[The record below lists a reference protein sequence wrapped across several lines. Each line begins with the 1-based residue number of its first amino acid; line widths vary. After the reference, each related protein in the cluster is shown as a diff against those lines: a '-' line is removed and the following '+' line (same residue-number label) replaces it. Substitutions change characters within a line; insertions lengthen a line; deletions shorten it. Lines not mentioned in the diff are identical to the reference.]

1 MVGAAAI
8 VVPRRLHVHTDPAAL
23 GALLMAVALVSLDLA
38 GIAVALA
45 TVVAV
50 GATRLEHRWWI
61 AGLAVAW
68 MGVSLPGYTEPRLE
82 LLVPIVAVATAAT
95 VAVGR
100 GRVPPELVAAMT
112 AMTALGVFAAVPD
125 TEQAVLAASATVV
138 LAAGAAVGP
147 TGFIVGGT
155 SAGST
160 AVGSAAAALPLV
172 LVVWA
177 GGVGARGR
185 PASFAGVTAAI
196 GLLWLVGVWP
206 RWCRTWSTRTVL
218 AVHAALVLVASRGAG
233 ILRSETTAWAVAAGV
248 LAVVAAIG
256 IVGRR
261 LPVRAAR
268 SVPRPD

>member
-1 MVGAAAI
+1 L
-8 VVPRRLHVHTDPAAL
+8 RVHADPAAL
-23 GALLMAVALVSLDLA
+23 GALLIAAALVWLDLA
-38 GIAVALA
+38 GIAIAA
-45 TVVAV
+45 ASVVAV
-50 GATRLEHRWWI
+50 AATRLEHRWWI

-68 MGVSLPGYTEPRLE
+68 IGVSLPGYMQPRLE
-82 LLVPIVAVATAAT
+82 LLVPIVTVAAAAT

-100 GRVPPELVAAMT
+100 DRVSPELIAAMT
-112 AMTALGVFAAVPD
+112 SMTALGVFAAVPD
-125 TEQAVLAASATVV
+125 TEQAVLVASATVV
-138 LAAGAAVGP
+138 LAAGSLLGGASVHTGVGTAAG
-147 TGFIVGGT
+147 
-155 SAGST
+155 
-160 AVGSAAAALPLV
+160 ALPLV

-196 GLLWLVGVWP
+196 GLLWLVGLWP
-206 RWCRTWSTRTVL
+206 RWCRTWSTRMVL
-218 AVHAALVLVASRGAG
+218 AVHAVVVLVASRGAG
-233 ILRSETTAWAVAAGV
+233 ILRSESTAWTVAAGV